1 MMSSFYT
8 RFDGNSRMGVGNG
21 RYLIRILMSEL
32 ASSSDNIEA
41 CIKAVTFH
49 SYSGDYLFKNNKM
62 YNFLPSMIAD
72 TYSNLVN
79 V

>member
-1 MMSSFYT
+1 MVTHVWVLQEWVISY
-8 RFDGNSRMGVGNG
+8 RE
-21 RYLIRILMSEL
+21 YLCEL
-32 ASSSDNIEA
+32 ASSSHNIEA

-49 SYSGDYLFKNNKM
+49 SHSGDYLFNNKV

-79 V
+79 E